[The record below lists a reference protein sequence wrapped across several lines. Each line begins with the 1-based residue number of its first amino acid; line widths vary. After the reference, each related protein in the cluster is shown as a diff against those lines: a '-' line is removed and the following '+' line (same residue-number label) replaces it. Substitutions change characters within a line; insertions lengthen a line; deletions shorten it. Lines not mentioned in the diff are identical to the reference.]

1 MSENK
6 LPRVAKLRDGS
17 SASGRWEAFGI
28 DCYVLDDG
36 RRVLSQ
42 RGILKHI
49 AGRDDQSDL
58 GKYLDAANNAEAKKA
73 LSQNDGAFSFLSG
86 GGVKCI
92 GREAKDVAALA
103 TFFVSAA
110 LDGTLPPEK
119 FYIAVNATKLLG
131 ALATIA
137 LEALVDEVTG
147 FQAERV
153 HDWLQD
159 RLNLLVQGD
168 PAKYKRLWTTRLVK
182 TLCQVYRIPHDPSVG
197 FPVWLTGIA
206 GKLYDL
212 ILTSD
217 VVDAVRPRSR
227 SLIARGVSGA
237 GPAMSAAALLCP
249 LPPER

>member
-103 TFFVSAA
+103 DRVRSTFPTPTRAPSA
-110 LDGTLPPEK
+110 
-119 FYIAVNATKLLG
+119 G
-131 ALATIA
+131 A
-137 LEALVDEVTG
+137 
-147 FQAERV
+147 
-153 HDWLQD
+153 
-159 RLNLLVQGD
+159 
-168 PAKYKRLWTTRLVK
+168 
-182 TLCQVYRIPHDPSVG
+182 
-197 FPVWLTGIA
+197 
-206 GKLYDL
+206 
-212 ILTSD
+212 
-217 VVDAVRPRSR
+217 
-227 SLIARGVSGA
+227 
-237 GPAMSAAALLCP
+237 
-249 LPPER
+249 